1 MVLGG
6 RGSTG
11 RDAKVIRFAG
21 VLLAGALLIAAAEP
35 VWDWGDT
42 NDSWNQG
49 FATSKA
55 ICRAVR
61 GREPPPG
68 DRPDAAAAAAL
79 KGCDSEALFY
89 GIGMAADPV
98 KARQCAFVEAPAAAA
113 DEMGAPFTGTA
124 MLMTIYANGVGAA
137 RDLDVATHLACRV
150 DGAPAESDG
159 RVLHLRK
166 LKAEGWKG
174 RDFHFCD
181 DITSG
186 LAMGWCAG
194 HDARI
199 TAAKREARIAAL
211 TRGWKPAERAAFA
224 RLRAAEERYAEAHS
238 GGEIDAT
245 GTMRG
250 VFWTGAREKRA
261 EELLGLVEQLAAA
274 RSVPPGVGGFAGAD
288 RALNTAY
295 RARLAALRR
304 ETSGTVTA
312 EGVRGAQRA
321 WLGYRDAFLAFAVVK
336 YPKTGRDSLAA
347 HLTRLRI
354 VTLSGEEGA
363 DDE

>member
-1 MVLGG
+1 MVIKI
-6 RGSTG
+6 
-11 RDAKVIRFAG
+11 AA
-21 VLLAGALLIAAAEP
+21 VLAAGALLIGAAEP

-42 NDSWNQG
+42 HDSWNEG

-68 DRPDAAAAAAL
+68 DRPSAAVAAAL
-79 KGCDSEALFY
+79 KNCNSEALFY
-89 GIGMAADPV
+89 GIGMAADPA
-98 KARQCAFVEAPAAAA
+98 KARQCAFVEAQAAVP
-113 DEMGAPFTGTA
+113 DEMAAPFTGTA

-137 RDLDVATHLACRV
+137 RDLDVATHLACRI

-174 RDFHFCD
+174 SDFHFCD

-194 HDARI
+194 HYARI
-199 TAAKREARIAAL
+199 AAAQRETLIAAL
-211 TRGWKPAERAAFA
+211 TRGWKPAERAAFV

-250 VFWTGAREKRA
+250 VFWTVARENRA
-261 EELLGLVEQLAAA
+261 HELLGLVQGLAEA
-274 RSVPPGVGGFAGAD
+274 RPVPRGAGGFAGAD
-288 RALNTAY
+288 RALNAAY
-295 RARLAALRR
+295 RARLAALRS
-304 ETSGTVTA
+304 ESYGTVTV

-321 WLGYRDAFLAFAVVK
+321 WLGYRDAFLAFAALK
-336 YPKTGRDSLAA
+336 YPKTSRDRLAA

-354 VTLSGEEGA
+354 ATLNGEEAA
-363 DDE
+363 DGE

>member
-1 MVLGG
+1 M
-6 RGSTG
+6 
-11 RDAKVIRFAG
+11 IRFAG

-42 NDSWNQG
+42 NDSWNGG

>member
-1 MVLGG
+1 MVRDG

-21 VLLAGALLIAAAEP
+21 VMLAGALLIAAAEP
-35 VWDWGDT
+35 VWDWGDA
-42 NDSWNQG
+42 NDSWNAG
-49 FATSKA
+49 FAESKA

-68 DRPDAAAAAAL
+68 DRPNAAAAAAL

-98 KARQCAFVEAPAAAA
+98 KARQCAFVEARDAAP
-113 DEMGAPFTGTA
+113 DEMGAPFTGKA
-124 MLMTIYANGVGAA
+124 MLMTIYANGIGAA
-137 RDLDVATHLACRV
+137 RDLDVATHLACGI

-166 LKAEGWKG
+166 LKADGWKG

-224 RLRAAEERYAEAHS
+224 RLRAAEERYAKAHS
-238 GGEIDAT
+238 GGEINAS

-250 VFWTGAREKRA
+250 VFWTVAREKRA
-261 EELLGLVEQLAAA
+261 EELLGLVEGLAAA
-274 RSVPPGVGGFAGAD
+274 RSVPRGAGGFAGAD

-321 WLGYRDAFLAFAVVK
+321 WLGYRDAFLTFAAVK
-336 YPKTGRDSLAA
+336 YPGVSRDSLAA

-354 VTLSGEEGA
+354 AALNGEEAG
-363 DDE
+363 DGE